1 MLERMRPII
10 AEQLDID
17 ESQITEDSSFKDDF
31 GADSL
36 AVVELIMA
44 LEDEFSIEI
53 PTENLEAMSTVK
65 DVMDYLKEQGIE

>member
-17 ESQITEDSSFKDDF
+17 ESQITEDSSFKDDL

>member
-17 ESQITEDSSFKDDF
+17 ESQITEDSSFKDDL

-44 LEDEFSIEI
+44 REDEFSIEI